1 MLSKSQSIWGYETN
15 YGAFAEYTKV
25 KSSQLIKKP
34 KDLDYKA
41 GSYCLT
47 LSTAYRMLASK
58 NAAKLKSG
66 RLV

>member
-1 MLSKSQSIWGYETN
+1 MGYETN

-34 KDLDYKA
+34 KDLDWKPQEVIVLHSLQHT
-41 GSYCLT
+41 GCWHQKMQQNL
-47 LSTAYRMLASK
+47 
-58 NAAKLKSG
+58 NQE